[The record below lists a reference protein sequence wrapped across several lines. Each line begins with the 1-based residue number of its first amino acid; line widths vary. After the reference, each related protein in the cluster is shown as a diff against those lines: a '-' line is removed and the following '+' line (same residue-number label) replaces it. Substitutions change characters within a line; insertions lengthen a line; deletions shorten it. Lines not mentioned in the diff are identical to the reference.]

1 METDELLMER
11 AKGGDLEAF
20 EALVRRYEG
29 PLYRFFARLAG
40 DPHLAEDLFQE
51 TFLRAFKNRALF
63 DSKRRFAPWL
73 YGIGVI
79 AWKDHRRKEARAS
92 LGLQEGGGALQ
103 VPDDQGTPAE
113 EVERREIQ
121 EVVREEIGHLPEEQ
135 RVIILL
141 RHYQGLSYEEIA
153 EALHLPLGTVK
164 SRLHYA
170 LAMLRERLGRRR
182 VLER

>member
-1 METDELLMER
+1 MER

-51 TFLRAFKNRALF
+51 TFLRAFKNRTLF
-63 DSKRRFAPWL
+63 DPKRRFAPWL

-79 AWKDHRRKEARAS
+79 AWKDHQRKEARAS
-92 LGLQEGGGALQ
+92 LNLQRGEGVLQ
-103 VPDDQGTPAE
+103 VPDQDTPAE
-113 EVERREIQ
+113 EVERHELQ
-121 EVVREEIGHLPEEQ
+121 EVVREEIGHLPEEL

-153 EALHLPLGTVK
+153 EALHLPLGTVR

-170 LAMLRERLGRRR
+170 LARLKERLGRRR